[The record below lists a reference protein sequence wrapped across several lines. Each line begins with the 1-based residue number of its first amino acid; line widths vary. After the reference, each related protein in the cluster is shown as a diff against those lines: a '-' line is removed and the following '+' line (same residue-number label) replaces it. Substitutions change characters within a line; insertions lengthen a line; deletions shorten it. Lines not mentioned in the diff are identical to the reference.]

1 MEGFEG
7 LGRGSASLHVH
18 HWSLDLGEVS
28 FSQEVPQEVKDLVA
42 SVEDLLDRVVED
54 EVEVAL
60 AVASVLVKDFVF
72 TLSLGQ
78 HVHAVGKADDLCWA
92 H

>member
-1 MEGFEG
+1 MEGLEG

-28 FSQEVPQEVKDLVA
+28 ISQEFPQKVKDLIA
-42 SVEDLLDRVVED
+42 SVKDLLDRVVKD

-60 AVASVLVKDFVF
+60 AVASVLV
-72 TLSLGQ
+72 
-78 HVHAVGKADDLCWA
+78 
-92 H
+92 